1 MEPLTIVVFFEANKS
16 CWAASGV
23 FVASLVHESGFQSA

>member
-1 MEPLTIVVFFEANKS
+1 MEPLMIVVFFEANKS
-16 CWAASGV
+16 CWTASGV